1 MCHYE
6 GTDGWPPPVAGRGKG
21 QMTTTETPLR
31 VGDVLQG
38 FCGGW
43 FGRNSYEDKRVEAI
57 GSDWVVVRDD
67 RNYPLFSEGDPERL
81 IEYRGTGGTE

>member
-1 MCHYE
+1 
-6 GTDGWPPPVAGRGKG
+6 
-21 QMTTTETPLR
+21 MTTEPITVKHMTPLR

-67 RNYPLFSEGDPERL
+67 RNYPLFSEGDPEGL